1 MPVAIKRPPAARTR
15 APTCAAS
22 CSTLLNSWR
31 RPLLAA
37 RARALCCPPPLGPRA
52 SMISPNGIRPAS
64 PCRQRICA
72 LQPSGSGRVASST
85 YLCIPV
91 AVCRAKGPSP
101 FTRLLFPSF
110 RASSGTNCITL
121 WVLQCARC
129 LWRTSW
135 NAATSKGGGRFFI
148 KVALTVAIL
157 LMVFP
162 AFLLLPGVPCLLWLF
177 GIRRQTGSFCDMRHL
192 AYCAD
197 MEARHAISLGRALVF
212 CPWRRVYGCE
222 LFGRHAR
229 AGTKSELVRRLG
241 QIMR

>member
-1 MPVAIKRPPAARTR
+1 M
-15 APTCAAS
+15 
-22 CSTLLNSWR
+22 
-31 RPLLAA
+31 
-37 RARALCCPPPLGPRA
+37 
-52 SMISPNGIRPAS
+52 
-64 PCRQRICA
+64 PCRQRICS

-91 AVCRAKGPSP
+91 AVCRAKRTFALYAASIS
-101 FTRLLFPSF
+101 LFP
-110 RASSGTNCITL
+110 R
-121 WVLQCARC
+121 VLGYELHNVMGFGNAPRC

-135 NAATSKGGGRFFI
+135 NAATSKGNGRFFI

>member
-1 MPVAIKRPPAARTR
+1 MH
-15 APTCAAS
+15 TC
-22 CSTLLNSWR
+22 CRLPRKTDL
-31 RPLLAA
+31 RPLRGFYFSLSA
-37 RARALCCPPPLGPRA
+37 RPRV
-52 SMISPNGIRPAS
+52 
-64 PCRQRICA
+64 RIAYRYGFCNA
-72 LQPSGSGRVASST
+72 P
-85 YLCIPV
+85 
-91 AVCRAKGPSP
+91 
-101 FTRLLFPSF
+101 
-110 RASSGTNCITL
+110 
-121 WVLQCARC
+121 RC

-135 NAATSKGGGRFFI
+135 NAATSKGSGRFFI